1 MWHCRSC
8 DLYQKGH
15 LPPVHVY
22 DRTYHATYEPHRNR
36 KLRTAYVRLNRV
48 WRLLPPDCHRPK
60 MLDVGCSLGTTIEAG
75 NGLGWDACGVDV
87 STDAIDDCR
96 HRGLRCAT
104 SGGVELPYPDETF
117 DVLTAWHVIE
127 HVGDVAR
134 TLTEWRRVVKPGGL
148 LVMEMPDTSCLKV
161 RVLGKRYTRYWSG
174 EHVYA
179 FQRANFEPFVRRADL
194 EILAYPW
201 WGRMRDLPGPLAAY
215 SVAYQAAKGAQRL
228 AGVSKAFQVFCRRPI
243 EANRPGQRQHAA

>member
-1 MWHCRSC
+1 MWHCRAC

-15 LPPVHVY
+15 LPPASVY

-36 KLRTAYVRLNRV
+36 KLRTAFVRLNRV
-48 WRLLPPDCHRPK
+48 SRLLPPDCHRPK

-87 STDAIDDCR
+87 STDAIDYCR
-96 HRGLRCAT
+96 NRALRCAT
-104 SGGVELPYPDETF
+104 SDGVDLPYPDETF
-117 DVLTAWHVIE
+117 DVLTAWHVVE
-127 HVGDVAR
+127 HVSDVAR

-148 LVMEMPDTSCLKV
+148 LVMEMPDTTCLKV
-161 RVLGKRYTRYWSG
+161 RVWGKRYTRYWSG

-179 FQRANFEPFVRRADL
+179 FQRANFEPFVRRAGL
-194 EILAYPW
+194 EVVAYPW
-201 WGRMRDLPGPLAAY
+201 LGRLRDLPRPLAAY

-228 AGVSKAFQVFCRRPI
+228 AGVSKAFQVFCRRPTDAGI
-243 EANRPGQRQHAA
+243 PSQRQHAA